1 MSENKTTLSLSDLG
15 LEMDQ
20 TPADIVA
27 ESHKDD
33 AIKMPEINKV
43 ESVKSSHSVHVEEE
57 KSNKPFVPT
66 PQNTEGEQFQQVNIA
81 QIAPFKEKKD
91 PIRKTLD
98 NFYDLAD
105 KGIERTKKEISAPGG
120 LIDTAKRKYVDEKY
134 ANLVQRAKSNPS
146 LKTHMQKVDSFMKTD
161 PRFDGISEYERRA
174 YIVFAVAKDDNT
186 GVDDNYIQYR
196 HDHRDFVPLE
206 DRSYHFTEV
215 DDKWLFNNEDEELSH
230 EDNKE
235 ESKPVETVSYEDE
248 DVLPMESSNTDK
260 EDDDDDEVTYEDEEN
275 TDDDNDITTVD
286 DEDTEESPVEDDE
299 DDVSDEE
306 LKEMST
312 KFRSDIRKAFGYDQE
327 EDLDDFDIGKPVRF
341 TNKLLTTNTPK
352 TATWVLQYSG
362 KPVEMTPLTGE
373 ELLILS
379 PDTTDYTTI
388 AGINKV
394 FNTIYHHVVNR
405 NKPAYDVWIK
415 QISDYDVDNLLFAIY
430 NANFKDS
437 NYINYECP
445 NHKCRNI
452 FLAKKDVME
461 MVEFPND
468 KVKARFDSI
477 IKKEPVDTQMVR
489 TKPKRVNN
497 KYAIGYTTQSIFSN
511 IIEPMSLSEA
521 DLKRYQSVVSL
532 MPNIDKVYIIDNEHR
547 SLTPISFGV
556 VNGSVEKTTLRKV
569 KGLATIMKT
578 LTIDERSKVV
588 SEVTK
593 MAARQRPDQIKYV
606 IPAHVC
612 PKCGTP
618 IPERRT
624 TPDGRDLT
632 VLNLLFIRAQLALAA
647 AFTEE

>member
-15 LEMDQ
+15 LEIDQ

-43 ESVKSSHSVHVEEE
+43 ESVKSSNSVHVEEE
-57 KSNKPFVPT
+57 KSNKPFIPT

-134 ANLVQRAKSNPS
+134 ANLVHRAKSNSS

-260 EDDDDDEVTYEDEEN
+260 EEDDDEVTYDDVED
-275 TDDDNDITTVD
+275 TDNDITTVD
-286 DEDTEESPVEDDE
+286 DDDIEESPVEDDE

-379 PDTTDYTTI
+379 PDTTLDLSSIVRVFIIVANPFTFLRVVFSTLPFTTPKEI
-388 AGINKV
+388 GV
-394 FNTIYHHVVNR
+394 
-405 NKPAYDVWIK
+405 
-415 QISDYDVDNLLFAIY
+415 
-430 NANFKDS
+430 KDL
-437 NYINYECP
+437 C
-445 NHKCRNI
+445 
-452 FLAKKDVME
+452 
-461 MVEFPND
+461 
-468 KVKARFDSI
+468 
-477 IKKEPVDTQMVR
+477 
-489 TKPKRVNN
+489 
-497 KYAIGYTTQSIFSN
+497 
-511 IIEPMSLSEA
+511 SLSMIYT
-521 DLKRYQSVVSL
+521 LS
-532 MPNIDKVYIIDNEHR
+532 M
-547 SLTPISFGV
+547 FGI
-556 VNGSVEKTTLRKV
+556 KDTT
-569 KGLATIMKT
+569 
-578 LTIDERSKVV
+578 D
-588 SEVTK
+588 
-593 MAARQRPDQIKYV
+593 
-606 IPAHVC
+606 
-612 PKCGTP
+612 
-618 IPERRT
+618 
-624 TPDGRDLT
+624 
-632 VLNLLFIRAQLALAA
+632 
-647 AFTEE
+647 

>member
-1 MSENKTTLSLSDLG
+1 MNDTTQLSLNDLG
-15 LEMDQ
+15 LELEA
-20 TPADIVA
+20 TPADVIA
-27 ESHKDD
+27 EKHKDD
-33 AIKMPEINKV
+33 EIKMPEVNKV
-43 ESVKSSHSVHVEEE
+43 ESVRPAHPVEVQEE
-57 KSNKPFVPT
+57 KSNKSFMPT
-66 PQNTEGEQFQQVNIA
+66 PQNTEGEEFKQVNIA
-81 QIAPFKEKKD
+81 EIAPFKEKKD

-98 NFYDLAD
+98 GFYDLAD

-134 ANLVQRAKSNPS
+134 ASLVQRAKSNQS
-146 LKTHMQKVDSFMKTD
+146 LKLHMQKVDSFMKTD

-174 YIVFAVAKDDNT
+174 YIVFAVAKDNNT
-186 GVDDNYIQYR
+186 GVDDGYIQYR
-196 HDHRDFVPLE
+196 HEHRDFVPLE

-215 DDKWLFNNEDEELSH
+215 DDKWLFDNEDDVVYNNE
-230 EDNKE
+230 
-235 ESKPVETVSYEDE
+235 ESNTPVVEETVSYDKEE
-248 DVLPMESSNTDK
+248 DVIPMEKSSTDT
-260 EDDDDDEVTYEDEEN
+260 EDDSDDEVTY
-275 TDDDNDITTVD
+275 DD
-286 DEDTEESPVEDDE
+286 DTEEDTTEVEEDDDVVPVEDDE
-299 DDVSDEE
+299 DDVTDEE
-306 LKEMST
+306 MKEMSD
-312 KFRSDIRKAFGYDQE
+312 KFKSDIRKAFGYDD
-327 EDLDDFDIGKPVRF
+327 EDSLDDFDISKPVRF
-341 TNKLLTTNTPK
+341 SNKLLTTNVPK

-362 KPVEMTPLTGE
+362 KPIEMTPITGE

-379 PDTTDYTTI
+379 PENTDYTTI

-405 NKPAYDVWIK
+405 NKPPFETWIR

-445 NHKCRNI
+445 NTKCRNI
-452 FLAKKDVME
+452 FLAKKDIME

-477 IKKEPVDTQMVR
+477 MKKEPVDTQMVR
-489 TKPKRVNN
+489 TKPKRVND
-497 KYAIGYTTQSIFSN
+497 KYAIGYVTQSIFSN
-511 IIEPMSLSEA
+511 IIEPMSLSES
-521 DLKRYQSVVSL
+521 DVRKYQSIVSL
-532 MPNIDKVYIIDNEHR
+532 MANIDKVYIIDKEHR
-547 SLTPISFGV
+547 SLTPISFGT
-556 VNGSVEKTTLRKV
+556 VNNSLEKTTLRKV
-569 KGLATIMKT
+569 KGLSTIMKT
-578 LTIDERSKVV
+578 LTVDERYRVV

-606 IPAHVC
+606 IPGHVC

-647 AFTEE
+647 AFTED